1 MAGTPTTQALC
12 RRATGLYFRVPR
24 RPTLARYLDA
34 FTTPALQEVALTGD
48 SLSYQGQT
56 LNVEATLSG

>member
-12 RRATGLYFRVPR
+12 RRATGPYFRVPR

-48 SLSYQGQT
+48 SLSCQGQT